1 MARVALDSNILVYA
15 ELEPETDK
23 GQRAADLITRAAR
36 DGVIPVQA
44 LGEFLRVV
52 QRRAPAAFAVA
63 VRQAE
68 IYRAAFLTPPTT
80 DDVMAAAAD
89 LAAAHGLQMWDAVI
103 CAAAERGGAK
113 AVLTEDLQDGR
124 MLQGMRLINPFD
136 AANDSAI
143 DALLT

>member
-1 MARVALDSNILVYA
+1 MARVALDSSILVYA

-52 QRRAPAAFAVA
+52 QRRAPAAFADA

-68 IYRAAFLTPPTT
+68 IYRAVFLTPPTT
-80 DDVMAAAAD
+80 DDVMAAAAE
-89 LAAAHGLQMWDAVI
+89 LAAAHGLRMWDAVI
-103 CAAAERGGAK
+103 CAAAERGGAR

-124 MLQGMRLINPFD
+124 ILQGMRLINPFN
-136 AANDSAI
+136 AANDPAI
-143 DALLT
+143 NALLT